1 MLRLYDIVKDYPTAT
16 TTVHALKGVNLAF
29 RKSEF
34 VAILG
39 PSGCGKTTML
49 NIIGGL
55 DRYTSGD
62 LVIGGVSTKDFDDAH
77 WDAYRNAT
85 IGFVFQTYN
94 LIPHLTVLENVEL
107 ALSLCGEKKASR
119 RAKCVAALTRVGME
133 AEINKRP
140 NQLSGGQM
148 QRVAIARAIVNNP
161 KIILADEPTGALD
174 SDLSVQ
180 VMDILKEIS
189 NDRLVIMV
197 THNDELANQYCPRIC
212 RFKDGKLISDSNPYD
227 PDKPEEEP
235 KAEVPD
241 KQEESDSSV
250 NHMEE
255 YERAKAIEF
264 GDAELEAYVSEIT
277 LENTIDREEP
287 AKEEKTPEQIKIQQK
302 IDDFDYSQMFLDEP
316 NEKKRKQ
323 KISNHKRKQKM
334 QQLNADT
341 KAFFEQL
348 GLNQQKKKKFKKDPN
363 FKPTSM
369 SGGLAFGLSLRN
381 LVAKF
386 RRTFLTSFAGSI
398 GIIGLGLVLSIS
410 NGFSVYVEDMQT
422 DMLVGIPLGIYE
434 YNIEVTAVTDMVTD
448 MIAKSE
454 VKDPNAYPKGE
465 TFSLTSNSGSSMDI
479 INEMMSSFFKSISM
493 NELSSDF
500 DNHMRNLPSEHS
512 KGMTTFYGTRYNIV
526 SKVQD
531 KDGNWYYKDSSQAP
545 KPTTALNIA
554 MTVLGQQGL
563 QSSGWNLMIG
573 DKSTMLEEYDMI
585 GEGSRYPE
593 NKNEILLSVNEY
605 NQVDRKMVE
614 MFGIDVY
621 ERNEDGSYK
630 YKNGEP
636 VIKELEA
643 STFIGQ
649 TLKLVSNDDYYMKDS
664 FGNYLKP
671 SKMDVNGNYWAYD
684 ENIFEEETKL
694 EELYNSSNAQTL
706 TVTGIIR
713 PKKHS
718 KAQYVGTA
726 LCYTQELADYVVSE
740 AYESEVA
747 KYQRQLDEDLGEGTN
762 TIFGQNF
769 LYNDTVLAGGMS
781 VVEAMGATLEW
792 TSYSKLIGSEKAP
805 TYLSIYPVTYSDKE
819 KIGEYI
825 HSWPG
830 VGYFDVSEMMVYM
843 LNTTID
849 LVSVMLIAVAC
860 ISLVVS
866 TVMIGVITA
875 NSVIERIR
883 EIGILRALGA
893 RKADIRNVFVS
904 ETTIIGLFS
913 GILGITL
920 TYVFCPIINV
930 IIEAATGV
938 ESLLHFNPLHALIL
952 VLLSL
957 VLTVLSGVI
966 PAINA
971 SRKNVVEALRVE

>member
-1 MLRLYDIVKDYPTAT
+1 MLRLHEIVKDYPTAT

-62 LVIGGVSTKDFDDAH
+62 LVIGGVSTKDFDEAH

-212 RFKDGKLISDSNPYD
+212 RFKDGKLISDSNPYN
-227 PDKPEEEP
+227 PDEQEQEASTEET
-235 KAEVPD
+235 VPD
-241 KQEESDSSV
+241 KENRPV
-250 NHMEE
+250 HIEE
-255 YERAKAIEF
+255 YERASAIEF

-277 LENTIDREEP
+277 LEQTVDKEEP
-287 AKEEKTPEQIKIQQK
+287 KKEEKTPEEIKIQKK
-302 IDDFDYSQMFLDEP
+302 IEDFDYSQMFLDET
-316 NEKKRKQ
+316 NERKRKQ

-334 QQLNADT
+334 KQLNADT
-341 KAFFEQL
+341 KAFFDQL
-348 GLNQQKKKKFKKDPN
+348 GLNQQKKKKFRKDPN

-381 LVAKF
+381 LIAKF

-410 NGFSVYVEDMQT
+410 NGFSIYVDDMQT

-493 NELSSDF
+493 NELSSNF
-500 DNHMRNLPSEHS
+500 DNYMRELPSEYT

-526 SKVQD
+526 TKVQD
-531 KDGNWYYKDSSQAP
+531 KNGNWYYKDSSQSP

-573 DKSTMLEEYDMI
+573 DEKTMLEEYNMI

-621 ERNEDGSYK
+621 DRNEDGSYK
-630 YKNGEP
+630 YENGEP
-636 VIKELEA
+636 KIKELDA

-649 TLKLVSNDDYYMKDS
+649 TIKLVSNNDYYMKDS
-664 FGNYLKP
+664 YGNYYKP
-671 SKMDVNGNYWAYD
+671 SKTDVNGNYWAYD
-684 ENIFEEETKL
+684 EEVSEEETKL
-694 EELYNSSNAQTL
+694 EELYNSDNAQTL
-706 TVTGIIR
+706 TITGIIR

-726 LCYTQELADYVVSE
+726 LCYTQELADYVLNE
-740 AYESEVA
+740 AYESDVA
-747 KYQRQLDEDLGEGTN
+747 VFQRQLDEELGEGEN
-762 TIFGQNF
+762 TIFGPNF
-769 LYNDTVLAGGMS
+769 LYNDTPLAGGMS

-792 TSYSKLIGSEKAP
+792 TSYSKLIGSDKAP

-819 KIGEYI
+819 KIGAYI
-825 HSWPG
+825 HNWQG

-913 GILGITL
+913 GILGIVL
-920 TYVFCPIINV
+920 TYVFCPIINL

-938 ESLLHFNPLHALIL
+938 KSLLHFNPLHALIL
-952 VLLSL
+952 VILSL